1 VEARSLVEL
10 FQDEPVDFLV
20 SGSGAY
26 YIALRQSK
34 LYVNKSNKKFIEH
47 RAIFQRERQNSISK
61 QTDKI
66 SQQPENW
73 ENRKIV
79 EEDGTILT
87 NNEKS
92 GIINLPL
99 QS

>member
-1 VEARSLVEL
+1 
-10 FQDEPVDFLV
+10 V

-26 YIALRQSK
+26 YIALRQSRQ
-34 LYVNKSNKKFIEH
+34 YVNKSNNKTFEH

-66 SQQPENW
+66 SQQPENG